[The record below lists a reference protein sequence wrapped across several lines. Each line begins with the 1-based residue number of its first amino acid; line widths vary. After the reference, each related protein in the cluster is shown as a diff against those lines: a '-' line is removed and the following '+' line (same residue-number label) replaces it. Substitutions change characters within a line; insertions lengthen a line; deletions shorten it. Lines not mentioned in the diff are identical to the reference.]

1 MSYAA
6 LIVFVEPDGTP
17 ELRVRLAASLADKF
31 RATLIGISACAIT
44 PSSRQ
49 YGLIRVP
56 TPVDIDL
63 MKAKLAEQGEWFR
76 SIVDGDRRNVEW
88 RSALGLSNE
97 VIITREARC
106 ADLVVIG
113 QTKGLAHTYSSLDL
127 GAAILRMGRPTL
139 VVPDGVSSVG
149 AEHVVIGWKDT
160 REARRAVQDA
170 LPFLREATRVTIF
183 EACGPDEEKTAL
195 ARLDDLARYLARHRI
210 KSGPVVI
217 VKKEGS
223 GASQLLQV
231 AKDERADLI
240 VTGAYGHTRLGEW
253 IFGGMTREL
262 LSTSP
267 ICCFMSH

>member
-17 ELRVRLAASLADKF
+17 ELRVWLAASLADKF
-31 RATLIGISACAIT
+31 RATLIGISACATT

-49 YGLIRVP
+49 FGLIQVP
-56 TPVDIDL
+56 IPVDIDL
-63 MKAKLAEQGEWFR
+63 LKAKLAKKGEWFR
-76 SIVDGDRRNVEW
+76 SIVDGDRQNVEW
-88 RSALGLSNE
+88 RSALGPSSE
-97 VIITREARC
+97 VITREARG

-113 QTKGLAHTYSSLDL
+113 QTKGLADIYSSLDP
-127 GAAILRMGRPTL
+127 GAAILKMGRAAL
-139 VVPDGVSSVG
+139 VAPDGVSSVG

-170 LPFLREATRVTIF
+170 LPFLREATLVTIF
-183 EACGPDEEKTAL
+183 EACGPDEEKTVL
-195 ARLDDLARYLARHRI
+195 ARLDDVARYLARHRI
-210 KSGPVVI
+210 KRGPVVM

-240 VTGAYGHTRLGEW
+240 VAGAYGHTRLGEW